1 MFFLNYFIS
10 HNLSCPVMVGIM
22 SRSLEKPCLAIWV
35 ESLH

>member
-1 MFFLNYFIS
+1 
-10 HNLSCPVMVGIM
+10 MVGIM